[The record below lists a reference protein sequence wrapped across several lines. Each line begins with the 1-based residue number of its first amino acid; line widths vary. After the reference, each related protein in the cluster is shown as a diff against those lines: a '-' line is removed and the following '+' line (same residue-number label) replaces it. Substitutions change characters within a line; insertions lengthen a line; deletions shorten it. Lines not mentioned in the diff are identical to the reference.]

1 MSLTQNDAR
10 YFSKTIKTARKKKQ
24 LTQEACALLMGYSLS
39 YQKDLERGRCTP
51 SLKTFYHICRV
62 LDISADR
69 CIFTEYGENAPVF
82 CDLVNLFVKCDDTA
96 LVILKATAESLLAAG
111 HIKTI

>member
-1 MSLTQNDAR
+1 MPLTQNDIQ
-10 YFSKTIKTARKKKQ
+10 YFSETIKIARKKKQ

-62 LDISADR
+62 LNISADR
-69 CIFTEYGENAPVF
+69 CIFTEYNERTPML
-82 CDLVNLFVKCDDTA
+82 CDLLNLFIKCDDTA
-96 LVILKATAESLLAAG
+96 LIILKATAESLLATG

>member
-1 MSLTQNDAR
+1 MSLTPNDAR
-10 YFSKTIKTARKKKQ
+10 YFSETIKTARKKKH

-62 LDISADR
+62 LDISADC
-69 CIFTEYGENAPVF
+69 CIFTEYSENAPMF
-82 CDLVNLFVKCDDTA
+82 NDLINLFVKCDDTA
-96 LVILKATAESLLAAG
+96 LIILKATAESLLAAG
-111 HIKTI
+111 HTKTI